1 MRYHSTLI
9 ITLVA
14 LSTGMVA
21 RASTQEPPAVKATA
35 QGMLFDF
42 QDADLRFVLA
52 ALGEAGR
59 LNLIY
64 SELPSR
70 RVTLRTN
77 QAIAADQILPLLKSL
92 AASNGL
98 RVTEEGGLI
107 RIDDLGGAS
116 REERSEPR
124 GDTVAGADLRLFVY
138 RLKHARATKLAG
150 TLQAIFGGGGNRQ
163 SAAMGGRLPPTLS
176 QQLRQQQVAPTD
188 PGQPPQVSVELGP
201 PTPAQPQSL
210 PGQLR
215 GEVQIVADEATNS
228 LLVRA
233 QSEDWEVLRQSIE
246 TLDLRPLQVLIE
258 VFIAEVQS
266 TSDFQLGV
274 SGRVGD
280 DSTKVGNSTRATLQG
295 SSAGDFALNVMRVG
309 RINVEIALAALS
321 SKGNVRIISRPV
333 LLAQNN
339 QEARILIGSERPFVQ
354 VSRSLPTDAAV
365 RDQVVQYRDVGTQLT
380 LTPTI
385 NEDGY
390 VNLQIAQQVS
400 NATAEV
406 QFGAPVISTR
416 EASTHLFV
424 RDGQTVVIGGLV
436 DRQQDRSRSGVPI
449 LKDIPLLGHLFGTT
463 QRSETRSELF
473 LFLTPHIIATDEDAD
488 RIREG
493 ATRGVE
499 LLRPSMPLTPLID
512 STQQR
517 RDSTP

>member
-1 MRYHSTLI
+1 
-9 ITLVA
+9 
-14 LSTGMVA
+14 MVA
-21 RASTQEPPAVKATA
+21 RGSAQDSAAVKDRAHGL
-35 QGMLFDF
+35 QFDF
-42 QDADLRFVLA
+42 QDADLRLVLA

-59 LNLIY
+59 LNLVY
-64 SELPSR
+64 SELPNR

-77 QAIAADQILPLLKSL
+77 HAIAADQILPLLKSL

-98 RVTEEGGLI
+98 KVTEEGGFV
-107 RIDDLGGAS
+107 RIDVSGS
-116 REERSEPR
+116 REARSEPSR
-124 GDTVAGADLRLFVY
+124 DTTATPDLRLFVY

-150 TLQAIFGGGGNRQ
+150 TLQAIFGGNGNRQ
-163 SAAMGGRLPPTLS
+163 TAAIGGRSPPTLS
-176 QQLRQQQVAPTD
+176 QQLRQQQVPPTD
-188 PGQPPQVSVELGP
+188 TGQPPQVNIEVGATR
-201 PTPAQPQSL
+201 TPSL

-233 QSEDWEVLRQSIE
+233 QPEDWEVLQQSIE

-258 VFIAEVQS
+258 VLIAEVQN
-266 TSDFQLGV
+266 TSDFQLGI

-280 DSTKVGNSTRATLQG
+280 DSTKAGNATSATLQG
-295 SSAGDFALNVMRVG
+295 SSAGDFALRVMRLG
-309 RINVEIALAALS
+309 RTNVEIALSALS
-321 SKGNVRIISRPV
+321 SRGNVRIISRPV

-354 VSRSLPTDAAV
+354 VFRSLPTDAAV

-390 VNLQIAQQVS
+390 VNLQLAQQVS

-436 DRQQDRSRSGVPI
+436 DRQRDRSRSGVPL
-449 LKDIPLLGHLFGTT
+449 LKDIPLLGLLFGTT

-493 ATRGVE
+493 AARGVE
-499 LLRPSMPLTPLID
+499 LLQHSLPLKPLID
-512 STQQR
+512 STRQQ